1 MLGKTQNTEIGL
13 YFSLLRW
20 LLNAFCSSL
29 GSLSF
34 PNNISFSQIKDHSQ
48 GVKATFAIPFFNL
61 VRMKNPKL
69 ITIEKKLSIYE
80 ILLLLLWTLCF
91 TWTLWGKKKKNSEN
105 GCSLYYK
112 ISEILI
118 LFKTK
123 FTDLG
128 NERFKVCFWPLLI
141 V

>member
-91 TWTLWGKKKKNSEN
+91 TWTLWGKKKKKLWKWLFSILQNIRNTNSVQDKVHRPWKR
-105 GCSLYYK
+105 K
-112 ISEILI
+112 I
-118 LFKTK
+118 
-123 FTDLG
+123 
-128 NERFKVCFWPLLI
+128 
-141 V
+141 

>member
-91 TWTLWGKKKKNSEN
+91 TWTLWGKKKKLWKWLFSILQNIRNTNSVQDKVHRPWKR
-105 GCSLYYK
+105 K
-112 ISEILI
+112 I
-118 LFKTK
+118 
-123 FTDLG
+123 
-128 NERFKVCFWPLLI
+128 
-141 V
+141 